1 MKDKYT
7 YELSVNVDIKD
18 GISSITWEETFSRD
32 DVKNFFSPK
41 ENSYYDL
48 LSLPELF
55 TPEEAALLSPE
66 EIARNERKAQEELDN
81 FQFDVIL
88 NDCLDI
94 WLQDLTL
101 DFHTEVS
108 ELNSEAASKFNA
120 RLAAIDSMDKTEAV
134 RSLFALLED
143 MRNC

>member
-7 YELSVNVDIKD
+7 YELSVNVDMKE

-32 DVKNFFSPK
+32 DVKNFFSPG
-41 ENSYYDL
+41 ENLYNVL
-48 LSLPELF
+48 LYLPELF
-55 TPEEAALLSPE
+55 TPDEAASLTPE
-66 EIARNERKAQEELDN
+66 EIASSERKAQEILDN

-94 WLQDLTL
+94 WLQDLTR
-101 DFHTEVS
+101 DFHTEIS
-108 ELNSEAASKFNA
+108 ELNSEAASKYNA
-120 RLAAIDSMDKTEAV
+120 RLAAIDSMDKIEAV

>member
-1 MKDKYT
+1 M
-7 YELSVNVDIKD
+7 
-18 GISSITWEETFSRD
+18 
-32 DVKNFFSPK
+32 
-41 ENSYYDL
+41 
-48 LSLPELF
+48 
-55 TPEEAALLSPE
+55 
-66 EIARNERKAQEELDN
+66 
-81 FQFDVIL
+81 IL

-94 WLQDLTL
+94 WLQDLTR
-101 DFHTEVS
+101 DFHTEIS